1 MENIIDLAEKYHELQ
16 EKEDAFFDEA
26 NKTEI
31 KQEKDVIIKQAVTL
45 SLENNKDDLKSFK
58 IALWSSWSALEK
70 IQKEKNIFLIKLF
83 QQLKMDLIIGNK
95 NLLQNLRK
103 NLIYKIKIKLLKNFK
118 KLVKNMQVKNSQQCQ
133 DKSNLKCVMTYLNAS
148 RKNQH

>member
-70 IQKEKNIFLIKLF
+70 IQKEKKYIFNQTFSTTKDGFDNWEQKFIAEP
-83 QQLKMDLIIGNK
+83 
-95 NLLQNLRK
+95 
-103 NLIYKIKIKLLKNFK
+103 K
-118 KLVKNMQVKNSQQCQ
+118 K
-133 DKSNLKCVMTYLNAS
+133 
-148 RKNQH
+148 